1 MSPSSRDSISG
12 WLDVLTSMLSISEP
26 KRLQVRDE
34 LEDHLRSRVDDL
46 LITGTPEHE
55 AIRIAVA
62 ELGETAE
69 LAQLISHAH
78 TRANP
83 RRRMMN
89 IALITAAVAG
99 LSIGGYSMQN
109 TAGTVV
115 GERGSA
121 LVFTE
126 TSSANDEKVHAFD
139 LGMASVSGIL
149 NEIGKEFDRSVSF
162 SRGAVSP
169 ENRMYMEVHSQFAG
183 QFTFDQAIQQFRK
196 QFDEVSYGYNL
207 EITADSVLYQTVD
220 EYLRKQIQTRV
231 YASPFWTESWKE
243 RYEYTES
250 LTNLLK
256 VKHDLTYTSIEVV
269 DQAIIVAAPP
279 EIQGEVVRL
288 AAELDVIVEQRR
300 AVQAK
305 EWAQVLELREAESE
319 QRALVEKEKMELKQA
334 QHDQAVQR
342 IQAEFSRVRGHLL
355 ATKAKLGALQ
365 NELESKNIFDPNQT
379 PNPEFSQQVQALSQ
393 QIHSLMFEIDEIEER
408 YMYLRTRLLES
419 EYANLFEGLE

>member
-1 MSPSSRDSISG
+1 MPLFNTQSRKAEKSLVSPSSRDSISG

-220 EYLRKQIQTRV
+220 E
-231 YASPFWTESWKE
+231 
-243 RYEYTES
+243 
-250 LTNLLK
+250 
-256 VKHDLTYTSIEVV
+256 
-269 DQAIIVAAPP
+269 
-279 EIQGEVVRL
+279 
-288 AAELDVIVEQRR
+288 
-300 AVQAK
+300 
-305 EWAQVLELREAESE
+305 
-319 QRALVEKEKMELKQA
+319 
-334 QHDQAVQR
+334 
-342 IQAEFSRVRGHLL
+342 
-355 ATKAKLGALQ
+355 
-365 NELESKNIFDPNQT
+365 
-379 PNPEFSQQVQALSQ
+379 
-393 QIHSLMFEIDEIEER
+393 
-408 YMYLRTRLLES
+408 
-419 EYANLFEGLE
+419 